1 MKQCL
6 LSLCLITALLNLKA
20 QKSDINY
27 KIIFGKDYINAETYI
42 SKNPWIRTILKQENI
57 NPEFAIAIVFPE
69 IIRYSAVLNI
79 IESSALKTLYI
90 QNGEKY
96 ADFSIGYFQMKPS
109 FAETVENIHNKILL
123 KSGRKTDLFNV
134 QKTVAARKARILR
147 LDKSQWQLRYLILFI
162 KIMDAKYSKFYFEDE
177 IEKLRFY
184 ATAYN
189 FGFRS
194 DFSTIKKHI
203 YSCSFHTELFTNSE
217 TKYYCYSDI
226 SSYYYKNVKP

>member
-6 LSLCLITALLNLKA
+6 LTLCLITALLNLKA

-27 KIIFGKDYINAETYI
+27 KIVFGKDYINAETYI
-42 SKNPWIRTILKQENI
+42 SKKPWIGTTLKQKNI

-123 KSGRKTDLFNV
+123 KSGRKTGLFNT

-147 LDKSQWQLRYLILFI
+147 LDDPKWQLRYLILFI
-162 KIMDAKYSKFYFEDE
+162 KIMEAEYPKASFKDE

-189 FGFRS
+189 YGFTS
-194 DFSTIKKHI
+194 DFSTINKHI
-203 YSCSFHTELFTNSE
+203 YSCSFHTDIFANSE

-226 SSYYYKNVKP
+226 SYYYYKNVKP